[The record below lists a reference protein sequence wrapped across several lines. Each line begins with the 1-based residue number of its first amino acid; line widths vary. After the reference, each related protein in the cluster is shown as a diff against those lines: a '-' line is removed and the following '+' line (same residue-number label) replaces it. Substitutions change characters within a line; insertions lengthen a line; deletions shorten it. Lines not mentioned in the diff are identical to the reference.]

1 VPDAGGAAGR
11 GRGGGEGVRI
21 RDHLANVRTLLAWTR
36 LAAAILAVAYV
47 IAKLELLSLPRGSN
61 AIGSDLI
68 GPAAGVAGAIVA
80 AGALRSFLSQRS
92 AIEGSMFRPN
102 PTRDLILIGLA
113 AAGGLAVMAYLFS
126 IR

>member
-1 VPDAGGAAGR
+1 MA

-47 IAKLELLSLPRGSN
+47 IAKLDLMSRIQGTR
-61 AIGSDLI
+61 AI
-68 GPAAGVAGAIVA
+68 GVAGGAAAALVA
-80 AGALRSFLSQRS
+80 AFAMSRYIGQRS
-92 AIEGSMFRPN
+92 AIEHEVFRPD
-102 PTRDLILIGLA
+102 PRRDIALIVLT
-113 AAGGLAVMAYLFS
+113 AAGGVAVLAYLLL